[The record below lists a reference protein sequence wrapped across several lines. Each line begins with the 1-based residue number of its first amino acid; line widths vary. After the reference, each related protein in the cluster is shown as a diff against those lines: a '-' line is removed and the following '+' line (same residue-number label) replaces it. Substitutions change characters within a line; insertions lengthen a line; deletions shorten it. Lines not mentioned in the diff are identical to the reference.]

1 MLPQNAITC
10 VYMVT
15 EQAVAIYTTD
25 KNYQPP
31 LHFQES
37 ALEQEINNV
46 WTSCYKLD
54 FDSLKM

>member
-15 EQAVAIYTTD
+15 EQAVAIYTTN

-46 WTSCYKLD
+46 WTSCHKLD